1 KSYFLTGVK
10 MGFNNIKIGKKL
22 GIGFGVL
29 IVLMAIIC
37 AVSIINSQMSNA
49 MLVRLME
56 VDEAKMKYANEMKDA
71 IDSITRSVALM
82 PFASPEVVQMEKNNI
97 QILRPKYRQAVEKL
111 EKLLETKEEKEIAN
125 EFKEVVKRG
134 AEVNNKII
142 ELVTDGKKQE
152 AQQLYETETLQT
164 TKQLVDATNK
174 LMDLQEKLL
183 AERVKRLLSFSRT
196 ILIIIVI
203 VGVISVIIGI
213 FMSIKITK
221 NIKAPVEK
229 AAEQLEL
236 ISKGDFTFSISK
248 NAIARGDEL
257 GVIARAMDALLTNL
271 KNVFNEIIGSVHS
284 LTSAAAQLSSI
295 AEEMS
300 RTAESSSTRANSVAT
315 ASEEMSQTVV
325 DVAKNTANIAES
337 AKKAVD
343 TAQEGNKIV
352 ERSVGEVKEID
363 KTVNE
368 SARFVK
374 SLGERSVHIGEII
387 SVINDIADQ
396 TNLLALNAAIE
407 AARAG
412 EQGRGFAVVA
422 DEVRKLAERT
432 AQATSEIEEMI
443 KAIQNEVTKAVE
455 IMDNATKKVDTG
467 VKLTAQAGE
476 ALKEIVK
483 SSNELQLMVQQIAS
497 ATEEMSATSEQIS
510 KEILDIASAS
520 RDTTASSQET
530 AQAAVSLSRIATK
543 LDETVKFFRVS

>member
-1 KSYFLTGVK
+1 
-10 MGFNNIKIGKKL
+10 MGFDNIKIGKKL

-56 VDEAKMKYANEMKDA
+56 VDEAKMKYANEIKDA

>member
-1 KSYFLTGVK
+1 
-10 MGFNNIKIGKKL
+10 MFNNIKIGKKL
-22 GIGFGVL
+22 AIGFGAL
-29 IVLMAIIC
+29 IILMIIIC
-37 AVSIINSQMSNA
+37 AVSIINSQMSNS
-49 MLVRLME
+49 MLTRLIE
-56 VDEAKMKYANEMKDA
+56 VDEAKIKYANEMKDA
-71 IDSITRSVALM
+71 IDSITRSVAVM

-97 QILRPKYRQAVEKL
+97 QVLRPKYKEAVEKL
-111 EKLLETKEEKEIAN
+111 EKLLETKEEKELLN
-125 EFKEVVKRG
+125 RFKDVVKKG
-134 AEVNNKII
+134 AEANNKII
-142 ELVTDGKKQE
+142 ELVSDGKRQE
-152 AQQLYETETLQT
+152 AQTVYETETLQN
-164 TKQLVDATNK
+164 TKQLVDATNA
-174 LMDLQEKLL
+174 LMDMQQKRL
-183 AERVKRLLSFSRT
+183 AERVRGLLSFSRT
-196 ILIIIVI
+196 LLIIIII
-203 VGVISVIIGI
+203 VGAISIFIGF
-213 FMSIKITK
+213 FMSVKITK
-221 NIKAPVEK
+221 SIKAPVEK

-236 ISKGDFTFSISK
+236 MSNGDFTFSISR
-248 NAIARGDEL
+248 NAIARGDEF
-257 GVIARAMDALLTNL
+257 GIIARAMDALNTNL
-271 KNVFNEIIGSVHS
+271 KNVFNEIISSVHS
-284 LTSAAAQLSSI
+284 LTTSATQLSSI

-300 RTAESSSTRANSVAT
+300 RTAESSSSRANSVAT

-325 DVAKNTANIAES
+325 DVAKNTASIAES

-352 ERSVGEVKEID
+352 EKSVSEVKEID
-363 KTVNE
+363 LTVNE

-443 KAIQNEVTKAVE
+443 RAIQNEVNNAVE
-455 IMDNATKKVDTG
+455 IMDSATKKVDIG

-510 KEILDIASAS
+510 KEIMDIANAS
-520 RDTTASSQET
+520 RDTTESSQET
-530 AQAAVSLSRIATK
+530 AQAAVNLSRIATN
-543 LDETVKFFRVS
+543 LDEKVRFFRIS

>member
-1 KSYFLTGVK
+1 MSFT
-10 MGFNNIKIGKKL
+10 NIRIGKKL
-22 GIGFGVL
+22 GIGFGLL
-29 IVLMAIIC
+29 IVLMIVIC
-37 AVSIINSQMSNA
+37 AVSIINSQMTNS
-49 MLVRLME
+49 MLVRLIE
-56 VDEAKMKYANEMKDA
+56 VDEAKIKYANEMKDA
-71 IDSITRSVALM
+71 IDSITRSIAIM
-82 PFASPEVVQMEKNNI
+82 PFATPEVAQMERNNI
-97 QILRPKYRQAVEKL
+97 QILRPKYKEAVEKL
-111 EKLLETKEEKEIAN
+111 EKLLETQEEKELLN
-125 EFKEVVKRG
+125 RFKEVVKKG
-134 AEVNNKII
+134 AEVNNKVI
-142 ELVTDGKKQE
+142 ELVMDGKKQE
-152 AQQLYETETLQT
+152 AQSLYETETLQT
-164 TKQLVDATNK
+164 TKQLIDATNA
-174 LMDLQEKLL
+174 LMDKQQKLL
-183 AERVKRLLSFSRT
+183 GEKVKRLLSFSKT
-196 ILIIIVI
+196 ILIIILI
-203 VGVISVIIGI
+203 VCAVSIIIGI
-213 FMSIKITK
+213 FMSIKIT
-221 NIKAPVEK
+221 NSIKAPVEK

-236 ISKGDFTFSISK
+236 MSKGDFTLTVSQDDIK
-248 NAIARGDEL
+248 RGDEL
-257 GVIARAMDALLTNL
+257 GIIARAMDTLNNNL
-271 KNVFNEIIGSVHS
+271 RNIINEIVSSVHS
-284 LTSAAAQLSSI
+284 LTSSATQLSSI

-300 RTAESSSTRANSVAT
+300 RTAESSSNRANSVAT

-352 ERSVGEVKEID
+352 EKSVGEVKEID

-455 IMDNATKKVDTG
+455 IMDSATKKVDTG

-483 SSNELQLMVQQIAS
+483 SSNDLQLMVQQIAS

-510 KEILDIASAS
+510 KEILDIANAS
-520 RDTTASSQET
+520 RDTTVSSQET
-530 AQAAVSLSRIATK
+530 AQAAVSLSKIATR
-543 LDETVKFFRVS
+543 LDDTVRFFRIS

>member
-1 KSYFLTGVK
+1 
-10 MGFNNIKIGKKL
+10 MGFDNIKIGKKL

>member
-1 KSYFLTGVK
+1 
-10 MGFNNIKIGKKL
+10 MGFDNIKIGKKL

-56 VDEAKMKYANEMKDA
+56 VDEAKMKYANEIKDA

-510 KEILDIASAS
+510 KEILDIANAS

>member
-1 KSYFLTGVK
+1 
-10 MGFNNIKIGKKL
+10 MGFDNIKIGKKL

-71 IDSITRSVALM
+71 IDSITRSVAMM

-164 TKQLVDATNK
+164 TKQLVNATNK

-196 ILIIIVI
+196 ILIIIII

-467 VKLTAQAGE
+467 VKLTAQAVE

-510 KEILDIASAS
+510 KEILDIANAS

>member
-1 KSYFLTGVK
+1 MS
-10 MGFNNIKIGKKL
+10 FNNIKIGKKL
-22 GIGFGVL
+22 GIGFGLLL
-29 IVLMAIIC
+29 ILMVIIC
-37 AVSIINSQMSNA
+37 GVSVFNSKMTGTLFLRIKN
-49 MLVRLME
+49 
-56 VDEAKMKYANEMKDA
+56 VDMQKIEYANEMKDA
-71 IDSITRSVALM
+71 IDSITRSLAVM
-82 PFASPEVVQMEKNNI
+82 PFATPEVVEEEKNNI
-97 QILRPKYRQAVEKL
+97 LNSRPKYKKAAENL
-111 EKLLETKEEKEIAN
+111 EKLLETKEEKDTLN
-125 EFKEVVKRG
+125 RFKEVVKSATG
-134 AEVNNKII
+134 TNNKII
-142 ELVTDGKKQE
+142 ELVNQGNKQE
-152 AQQLYETETLQT
+152 AQILYFKETRNNARL
-164 TKQLVDATNK
+164 LVEATDNLIK
-174 LMDLQEKLL
+174 LEEKLL
-183 AERVKRLLSFSRT
+183 EEKVKNLASLSNKL
-196 ILIIIVI
+196 LIIIII
-203 VGVISVIIGI
+203 VGIISIIIGI
-213 FMSIKITK
+213 FMSIKIT
-221 NIKAPVEK
+221 NSIKAPVEK

-236 ISKGDFTFSISK
+236 MSKGDFTFTVSQDDIK
-248 NAIARGDEL
+248 RGDEL
-257 GVIARAMDALLTNL
+257 GIIARAMDTLNNNL
-271 KNVFNEIIGSVHS
+271 RNIINEIVSSVHS
-284 LTSAAAQLSSI
+284 LTSSATQLSSI

-300 RTAESSSTRANSVAT
+300 RTAESSSNRANSVAT

-352 ERSVGEVKEID
+352 EKSVREVKEID

-455 IMDNATKKVDTG
+455 IMDSATKKVDTG

-483 SSNELQLMVQQIAS
+483 SSNDLQLMVQQIAS

-510 KEILDIASAS
+510 KEILDIANAS
-520 RDTTASSQET
+520 RDTTVSSQET
-530 AQAAVSLSRIATK
+530 AQAAVSLSKIATK
-543 LDETVKFFRVS
+543 LDDTVRFFRIS